1 MQDGQDD
8 EAVLPYALLGTALLA
23 AAWTIHVLCFPFCG
37 AFPFCCLAKP
47 PAAPDAATPAKTTAF
62 SFLTP
67 RKEAP
72 EEPGVLDLLGC
83 AVCGAGRKPSPASR
97 GPSPARAKA
106 MV

>member
-1 MQDGQDD
+1 M
-8 EAVLPYALLGTALLA
+8 
-23 AAWTIHVLCFPFCG
+23 
-37 AFPFCCLAKP
+37 
-47 PAAPDAATPAKTTAF
+47 TPAKTTAF

>member
-1 MQDGQDD
+1 MKQFASTQTFLCLYC
-8 EAVLPYALLGTALLA
+8 VLRTSL
-23 AAWTIHVLCFPFCG
+23 W
-37 AFPFCCLAKP
+37 
-47 PAAPDAATPAKTTAF
+47 PDAVTPAKTTAF
-62 SFLTP
+62 AFLTP